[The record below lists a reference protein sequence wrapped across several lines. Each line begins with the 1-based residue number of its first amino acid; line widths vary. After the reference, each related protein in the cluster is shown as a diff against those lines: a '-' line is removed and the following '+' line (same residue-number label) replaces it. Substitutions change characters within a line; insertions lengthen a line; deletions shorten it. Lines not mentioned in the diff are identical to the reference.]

1 MKRVCGS
8 IRVWMVTALLTALAT
23 RVSKGDGGVV
33 LLREAR
39 DPFLVTAFVS
49 LERLNGGLA
58 DVSVLVQ
65 WRKNGEVVLD
75 ANVSL
80 TVEPPNGL
88 AVDRAEQFCG
98 PSSAASA
105 FQLSDM
111 NQGQGPVSA
120 TRQQASNK
128 LLYAAALKLNA
139 VGDWPLHIYVM
150 RGSDSAR
157 FDCLLPV
164 AQKSSKSS
172 GLWPYFLLP
181 PIVITAFAL
190 NQRLRRDSLENGVS
204 PKRHPGI
211 F

>member
-1 MKRVCGS
+1 MVRQHPGF
-8 IRVWMVTALLTALAT
+8 MVTALLTALAT
-23 RVSKGDGGVV
+23 GISRGDGGVV

-49 LERLNGGLA
+49 PEGLNGGLA

-80 TVEPPNGL
+80 AVEPPKGL
-88 AVDRAEQFCG
+88 AVNRPEEFCG
-98 PSSAASA
+98 FPPASSA
-105 FQLSDM
+105 FPLSDM
-111 NQGQGPVSA
+111 NQDQGTVSA

-128 LLYAAALKLNA
+128 LLYAAALKLDA

-172 GLWPYFLLP
+172 GLWSYFLLP
-181 PIVITAFAL
+181 PILIAAFAL
-190 NQRLRRDSLENGVS
+190 NQRLRRDSLEKGFGSQLKSCCRV
-204 PKRHPGI
+204 
-211 F
+211 

>member
-1 MKRVCGS
+1 
-8 IRVWMVTALLTALAT
+8 MVTALLTALAT

-49 LERLNGGLA
+49 PEGLNGGLA

-80 TVEPPNGL
+80 AVEPPNGI

-98 PSSAASA
+98 LSPAASA

-111 NQGQGPVSA
+111 NQGQATVSA
-120 TRQQASNK
+120 TREQATNK
-128 LLYAAALKLNA
+128 LLYAAALKVNA
-139 VGDWPLHIYVM
+139 AGDWRLHIYVR
-150 RGSDSAR
+150 RGGDSAR
-157 FDCLLPV
+157 FACLLPV
-164 AQKSSKSS
+164 SQTSSRSS
-172 GLWPYFLLP
+172 SLWPYFLFP
-181 PIVITAFAL
+181 PIVMAAFAL
-190 NQRLRRDSLENGVS
+190 NQGLRRDSLAKGFGSQLKSCCRV
-204 PKRHPGI
+204 
-211 F
+211 